1 MSSYVPKPNTGSLFR
16 NDKKESE
23 THPDYRGSLMV
34 DGVGDF
40 WLSAWINEKPDGSK
54 YMSIKCN
61 AKEEQARPAQ
71 SNSASSAS
79 DDPF

>member
-1 MSSYVPKPNTGSLFR
+1 MSNYIPKPNTGSLFR

-23 THPDYRGSLMV
+23 THPDYKGSLMV
-34 DGVGDF
+34 EGFGDL

-61 AKEEQARPAQ
+61 KKEKPASSSQ
-71 SNSASSAS
+71 SSSASSVS

>member
-1 MSSYVPKPNTGSLFR
+1 MSNYIPKPNTGSLFR
-16 NDKKESE
+16 NDKASD

-34 DGVGDF
+34 EGFGDL

-61 AKEEQARPAQ
+61 KKEDQARPAQ
-71 SNSASSAS
+71 RNSASSES